1 MPWVLRFNWYLRLRI
16 NGTGSLKRYSAKGK
30 LFSIILYVSSCFS
43 NYRFT
48 IQYRDRITLVAWYF
62 SLKIFPT
69 FRRWIEKGK
78 KRRRRE
84 EGRKRERGKK
94 FFDENRA
101 GCSPPRSEQAFA
113 SNENWLVQR
122 SKQRAGTFN

>member
-78 KRRRRE
+78 KRRRE

-101 GCSPPRSEQAFA
+101 RCSPPP
-113 SNENWLVQR
+113 
-122 SKQRAGTFN
+122 KRAGFRFEWKLTGSKEQTASWHF